1 MKNLKIEIKW
11 AVIFSLMMLLWML
24 LEKLTGLHSTHIDK
38 HAYISNLFAIPAIL
52 IYVLA
57 LKDKKKNFYNGQI
70 SYRQGITSGI
80 ILSAIIALL
89 YPLVQWI
96 ISYVITPEYFSNAIA
111 YSLETGYY
119 KTQEEAETFFN
130 FKSYVIFGAVWA
142 LFMGIVT
149 TAIVMLFLKSKKSE

>member
-1 MKNLKIEIKW
+1 MRTIKIEIKW
-11 AVIFSLMMLLWML
+11 AVIFSLMTLLWML

-80 ILSAIIALL
+80 ILSVIIALL

-96 ISYVITPEYFSNAIA
+96 ISYVITPEYFPNAIA

-142 LFMGIVT
+142 LFMGIIT
-149 TAIVMLFLKSKKSE
+149 SLIVMLFLKSKKS

>member
-1 MKNLKIEIKW
+1 M
-11 AVIFSLMMLLWML
+11 
-24 LEKLTGLHSTHIDK
+24 
-38 HAYISNLFAIPAIL
+38 

-96 ISYVITPEYFSNAIA
+96 ISYVITPEYFPNAIA

-130 FKSYVIFGAVWA
+130 FKSYVIFGDVWA

-149 TAIVMLFLKSKKSE
+149 TAIVMLFLKSKKS

>member
-96 ISYVITPEYFSNAIA
+96 ISYIITPEYFPNAIA

-149 TAIVMLFLKSKKSE
+149 TAIVMLFLKSKKS

>member
-1 MKNLKIEIKW
+1 MRTIKIEIKW
-11 AVIFSLMMLLWML
+11 AVIFSLMTLLWML

-80 ILSAIIALL
+80 ILSVIIALL

-96 ISYVITPEYFSNAIA
+96 ISYVITPEYFPNAIA

-130 FKSYVIFGAVWA
+130 FKSYVIFGDVWA

-149 TAIVMLFLKSKKSE
+149 TAIVMLFLKSKKS